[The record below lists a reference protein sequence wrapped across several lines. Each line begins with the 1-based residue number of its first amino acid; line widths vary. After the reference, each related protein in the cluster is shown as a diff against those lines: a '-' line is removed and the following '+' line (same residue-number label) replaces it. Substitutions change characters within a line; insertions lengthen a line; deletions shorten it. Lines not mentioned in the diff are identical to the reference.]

1 MLTISSVAV
10 APMPQ
15 QAPAVRPQ
23 QPVTSVKPSNA
34 VSPSSLGVP
43 AAAAQAGQ
51 GLGVQALYA
60 PSALPPVAPTSEVAK
75 VEPEKNAA
83 APEKVG
89 LAQATTV
96 GLARSPVAEA
106 ALAVAATRANG
117 NAGGTSSAGSTT
129 AAASANGNANT
140 TSATGNE
147 NPVNAT
153 AQQEQARRTQDAQ
166 AEQGAQQANARAE
179 QRRAQADRAPVVEVK
194 NPAMEAMDTQIKEL
208 LPNMWKAS
216 RAAVDVLIGEE
227 AMAAAA
233 ARAEVLGGGPTER
246 ALEATETYVQT
257 SAGAPA
263 STTGAA
269 VDRLV

>member
-60 PSALPPVAPTSEVAK
+60 PSALPPFAPTSEVAK

-89 LAQATTV
+89 LAQASTV

-117 NAGGTSSAGSTT
+117 NAGGASAS
-129 AAASANGNANT
+129 ASANPASANT
-140 TSATGNE
+140 NASSTSVPGTE
-147 NPVNAT
+147 NQVNAA
-153 AQQEQARRTQDAQ
+153 AQQEQAQRTQDAQ
-166 AEQGAQQANARAE
+166 SEQGAQQANARAE
-179 QRRAQADRAPVVEVK
+179 QRRVQAERAPVVDVK

-233 ARAEVLGGGPTER
+233 ARAEVLGNGPSER
-246 ALEATETYVQT
+246 ALEATETYAQT
-257 SAGAPA
+257 SVGAPA

-269 VDRLV
+269 VDRLA